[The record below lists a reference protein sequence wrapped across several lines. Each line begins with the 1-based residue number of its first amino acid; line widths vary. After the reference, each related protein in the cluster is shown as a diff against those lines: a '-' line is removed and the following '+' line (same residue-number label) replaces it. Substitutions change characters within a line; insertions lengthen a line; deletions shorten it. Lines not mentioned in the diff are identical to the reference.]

1 MKPSKLGGLFFLL
14 SYLLLF
20 FGGLFFFPG
29 EGLAAIIEPAF
40 ETLPIDQTMIST
52 VGKAGSPS
60 GSENHRYVQINDT
73 TPSSSGAVWF
83 NNPVSFTNDFKIEM
97 AFYIENV
104 TNDSDGL
111 TFVMQSNGPTAIAEE
126 AGPTI
131 GVWANTG
138 DSTPLSKG
146 AIPNSLAIEF
156 DTFYNNN
163 SNLIAND
170 GMMDRD
176 TSSKGHH
183 IAWAY
188 PGAET
193 SYTKDGIF
201 KIDKVLHHRNE
212 KGVTD
217 LSDSKW
223 HKFIVEFKREA
234 GTFTY
239 SVPDY
244 ALNITIP
251 VDTEFKNNLG
261 LNENKRV
268 YFGFTGANGGY
279 AQAKAISFT
288 NVEGLVDLQLRTGVA
303 QSADNQLLADTG
315 IPQNEVHSVDRSQEI
330 TYMTAIDY
338 LQTSDLLRL
347 QAGTRIQMTLPDN
360 FEVLE
365 NKVYFGSAQE
375 IGTGAQPTGGQA
387 LPFTREKD
395 KIVITLPALERGTLY
410 GLYFKVKNKLV
421 QINSLLDLTVP
432 VSSTFSGN
440 AFSKPVTTGDPA
452 VHYYK
457 LTGKW
462 MPTITTG
469 HSSAT
474 EAAQSP
480 QIVRQKRK
488 AYLPVQI
495 EDENSTSTKLFM
507 SPIVSEE
514 ELATTTFI
522 EKAHLSREN
531 LTENFETTIEY
542 ETSQLQPEKMY
553 YVGMY
558 TVDAEGNQSETKI
571 QAIDFKGI
579 IELTTVPTAF
589 VGNTLTINELV
600 QTKREDGYFYMKI
613 ENLPENDSLTITN
626 TSSYSWELSGQL
638 ATIVEQLESWGQEVS
653 LCFFEKN
660 TQTLLFQLTK
670 DEQLILKQEVE
681 GKDVTKSLNDYDL
694 YFRFKADPLKV
705 VPGRYSGN
713 VRWRLSEVKP

>member
-1 MKPSKLGGLFFLL
+1 MTYLVLVSHGDFARGLKNSLGMFASEEIEKVRVFGLQ
-14 SYLLLF
+14 
-20 FGGLFFFPG
+20 PG
-29 EGLAAIIEPAF
+29 ESTDNFGKRFLCEVEKLPQETRLIVLADI
-40 ETLPIDQTMIST
+40 
-52 VGKAGSPS
+52 VGGSPL
-60 GSENHRYVQINDT
+60 
-73 TPSSSGAVWF
+73 A
-83 NNPVSFTNDFKIEM
+83 
-97 AFYIENV
+97 
-104 TNDSDGL
+104 
-111 TFVMQSNGPTAIAEE
+111 
-126 AGPTI
+126 TI
-131 GVWANTG
+131 CKVL
-138 DSTPLSKG
+138 DKQKMLE
-146 AIPNSLAIEF
+146 NSL
-156 DTFYNNN
+156 
-163 SNLIAND
+163 
-170 GMMDRD
+170 M
-176 TSSKGHH
+176 
-183 IAWAY
+183 
-188 PGAET
+188 
-193 SYTKDGIF
+193 
-201 KIDKVLHHRNE
+201 
-212 KGVTD
+212 
-217 LSDSKW
+217 
-223 HKFIVEFKREA
+223 
-234 GTFTY
+234 
-239 SVPDY
+239 
-244 ALNITIP
+244 
-251 VDTEFKNNLG
+251 
-261 LNENKRV
+261 
-268 YFGFTGANGGY
+268 
-279 AQAKAISFT
+279 
-288 NVEGLVDLQLRTGVA
+288 
-303 QSADNQLLADTG
+303 
-315 IPQNEVHSVDRSQEI
+315 
-330 TYMTAIDY
+330 
-338 LQTSDLLRL
+338 
-347 QAGTRIQMTLPDN
+347 
-360 FEVLE
+360 
-365 NKVYFGSAQE
+365 
-375 IGTGAQPTGGQA
+375 
-387 LPFTREKD
+387 
-395 KIVITLPALERGTLY
+395 
-410 GLYFKVKNKLV
+410 
-421 QINSLLDLTVP
+421 DLTVP

-452 VHYYK
+452 AHYYK

-514 ELATTTFI
+514 ELATTTFT

-638 ATIVEQLESWGQEVS
+638 ANIVEQLESWGQEVS